1 MTARRARRL
10 LITALLLIASVIT
23 LMPFVWLACGS
34 VKSNATFFE
43 SLLLPRGEG
52 LLGIDWR
59 ALTLDNYFRL
69 FNDLHFGRSLV
80 LSIFYASLT
89 SVLATVACA
98 MGGYALAR
106 LQFRGKRAVTIAV
119 LAAVLIPPPL
129 LLAPG
134 YQLLYHLNLLDS
146 LWGMILP
153 ALAPAFGVFLF
164 RQAALSSVP
173 RELLESA
180 RVDGSGE
187 LRTFLVV
194 GLPLLRPMIG
204 TFTVITFLA
213 VWNNFITP
221 QVVLQDPTKFP
232 VSVAVAQLR
241 GIYYQDYG
249 LQMAGVATAVIPL
262 LLIFSFAQRDLVAG
276 LTTGAVKG

>member
-1 MTARRARRL
+1 MRGRRL
-10 LITALLLIASVIT
+10 QTLAVAASLAIASIIT
-23 LMPFVWLACGS
+23 LLPFVWLACGS
-34 VKSNATFFE
+34 LKSNAIFFE
-43 SLLLPRGEG
+43 SLLLPRGDG

-59 ALTLDNYFRL
+59 ALTLDNYVRL
-69 FNDLHFGRSLV
+69 FADLQFGRSLV
-80 LSIFYASLT
+80 LSVFYASLT
-89 SVLATVACA
+89 SVLATASCA

-106 LQFRGKRAVTIAV
+106 LPFRGSRPVTIAV

-134 YQLLYHLNLLDS
+134 YQLLYHLNLLDTLS
-146 LWGMILP
+146 GMVLP

-204 TFTVITFLA
+204 TFTVITFLG

-221 QVVLQDPTKFP
+221 QVVLQDPTKYP
-232 VSVAVAQLR
+232 VSVAVASLR

-249 LQMAGVATAVIPL
+249 LQMAGVATAIVPL
-262 LLIFSFAQRDLVAG
+262 LIMFTLAQKDLVAG
-276 LTTGAVKG
+276 LTAGAVKG